1 MTDLNR
7 VKHLAGILNEEMDKG
22 DMHDALGDAMIAMD
36 QANQSVRAVSDEL
49 EKDFYKDE
57 SVEEVDDRQT
67 LRKLAGLQEEAPN
80 MIKVR
85 VINSGYKTDRGMM
98 DAEII
103 SQELDQ
109 RMMPILKVRIKDV
122 NMGDPV
128 VAEFKDGGWV
138 VDMD

>member
-57 SVEEVDDRQT
+57 SVEEVDDHQT